1 MEITRKS
8 FLKLVGMAGTSALI
22 ASLEKDKLFSFTD
35 PFKHDNPLKGYP
47 NRDWE
52 KHYRNLYEY
61 DSTFHFLCAPNDT
74 HNCLLKV
81 YVKNGVAVRIGPSFK
96 YGEATDIYG
105 NKSSHRWDPRC
116 CQKGLALIRRF
127 YGDRRVKEP
136 MIRKG
141 FFEWYKQGFPRDQET
156 GKPPENLFKRGLDD
170 WIKISWEEAFEI
182 TAKTIEN
189 IAKTYSGEK
198 GKELLK
204 KQGYDPDMIEAMKG
218 AGTQTL
224 KFRGGM
230 AALGVTR
237 IFAQYRLANMM
248 ALLDSKIRNVEP
260 SQALGAR
267 GWDNYSWHTDL
278 PPGHPMVT
286 GQQTHDFDLINAEYG
301 KLLVVWGMNWLTTK
315 MPDSHWL
322 TEARLKGSKVIVISA
337 EYSATMNKADLGLVV
352 RPGTTPALIL
362 GICHQFIKNKTYSE
376 SFLIRY
382 TDMPYLVR
390 LDNLQILRAND
401 IDKNYKLAELKE
413 NIVVLREGE
422 KPPKS
427 TLQFGP
433 IVSESLRKEWGDYVI
448 WDKDTNSPK
457 IVNRD
462 MYGKKFTFNASLEGT
477 FKIKLTDGK
486 EIEVRPV
493 FDLYKEYI
501 MNNFDLDTVSEITW
515 APKEG
520 ILEIY
525 NELVKNK
532 GQTLFFFGMGPN
544 QFFNND
550 LKDRTAFFLC
560 ALTENLGKPGANLSS
575 YAGNYRGALFSGLG
589 TWIFEDPFNITLEE
603 GKPVQIKP
611 YWRGESVH
619 YFNHGDSLLRMGKE
633 RITGKTHI
641 PTPTKFI
648 HVSNSNSLI
657 GNIKGHFELIM
668 NTLKKVEFLGINE
681 WWWTPSCEYAD
692 IVYPIDSWAE
702 FKHVDATISVT
713 NPFLYIYPRTP
724 FNRIYNSKSDIEV
737 AAGIGKALSNITGD
751 QRFELYWKYIFEDKA
766 HFYLQRIFDNS
777 NTLKGYNV
785 LELEE
790 KAKQGI
796 PALLMTRTSSK
807 TGGWE
812 QINEDKPFYTK
823 SGRLEFYRE
832 EKEFIEAGENLPV
845 YREPIDSTFF
855 EPNVIVGKPHIAIRP
870 KTPDQYG
877 VDINDLEGDIR
888 QGRNIVKSWLQL
900 KNTKHPLLNK
910 DFRFIFHTPKYRHGV
925 HTFGHDTDIVSIWFG
940 PFGDMYRRDK
950 RKPYVSEA
958 YIDINPLDAKE
969 LGLEDG
975 DYVYVD
981 ADPHDRPFKGWQNR
995 NKDYQV
1001 ARLLCRVR
1009 YYNGTPRGVT
1019 RMWHNMSPATYGTVL
1034 GQKSNPKGLA
1044 LNEKTGYI
1052 SLFRSGSHQSCTRGY
1067 IKPTHMTDSLVRK
1080 NLIGQVLDKGFAP
1093 DVHCPTGAP
1102 REAFVK
1108 ITKAES
1114 GGVEGKG
1121 SWEVT
1126 KKGVRPTYEI
1136 PSFRR
1141 YLEGKYI
1148 S

>member
-1 MEITRKS
+1 MEISRKS
-8 FLKLVGMAGTSALI
+8 FLKILGLAGSSAVI
-22 ASLEKDKLFSFTD
+22 SSLKDIQLFGFTE
-35 PFKHDNPLKGYP
+35 PFKHENPLKGYP

-81 YVKNGVAVRIGPSFK
+81 YVKNGVAVRIGPSFG
-96 YGEATDIYG
+96 YGKATDIYG

-116 CQKGLALIRRF
+116 CQKGLSLIRRF

-136 MIRKG
+136 MIRRG
-141 FFEWYKQGFPRDQET
+141 FYEWYKQDFPRDLET
-156 GKPPENLFKRGLDD
+156 GKPHIEFFKRGQDD

-182 TAKTIEN
+182 TAKVIKN
-189 IAKTYSGEK
+189 IANTYSGEQ
-198 GKELLK
+198 GKIFLT
-204 KQGYDPDMIEAMKG
+204 KQGYDPDMIEAMEG
-218 AGTQTL
+218 AGVQTL

-230 AALGVTR
+230 AALGAIR
-237 IFAQYRLANMM
+237 IFAQYRLANSM
-248 ALLDSKIRNVEP
+248 ALLDAKIRNVEP
-260 SQALGAR
+260 KEALGAR

-362 GICHQFIKNKTYSE
+362 CICYQFIKNKTYSE
-376 SFLIRY
+376 EFIKRY

-390 LDNLQILRAND
+390 LDTLQILRAND

-413 NIVVLREGE
+413 NIVVLKEGE
-422 KPPKS
+422 KPPKP

-433 IVSESLRKEWGDYVI
+433 IVAESLRKEWGDYVV
-448 WDKDTNSPK
+448 WNKDSNSPA

-462 MYGKKFTFNASLEGT
+462 QYGKKFTINASLEGKY
-477 FKIKLTDGK
+477 KIKLADGK

-493 FDLYKEYI
+493 FDLLKEYI
-501 MNNFDLDTVSEITW
+501 LNNFDLETVSEITW

-525 NELVKNK
+525 NELMKNK

-550 LKDRTAFFLC
+550 LKDRTAFLLC
-560 ALTENLGKPGANLSS
+560 SLTENIGKPGGNLSS
-575 YAGNYRGALFSGLG
+575 YAGNYRGAIFSGLG
-589 TWIFEDPFNITLEE
+589 TWIFEDPFNVTLEE
-603 GKPVQIKP
+603 GKPVNVKA
-611 YWRGESVH
+611 YWKGESVH
-619 YFNHGDSLLRMGKE
+619 YFNHGESLLRMGKE

-648 HVSNSNSLI
+648 HVTNSNSLI
-657 GNIKGHFELIM
+657 GNIKGHYELIM
-668 NTLKKVEFLGINE
+668 NTLKKVECLVINE

-692 IVYPIDSWAE
+692 IVFPIDSWAE

-724 FNRIYNSKSDIEV
+724 FPRIYNSKSDVEV
-737 AAGIGKALSNITGD
+737 AAGIANALAKLTGD
-751 QRFELYWKYIFEDKA
+751 ERFQNYWKYVYEDKT
-766 HFYLQRIFDNS
+766 HLYLQRIFDNS

-785 LELEE
+785 LELEQ
-790 KAKQGI
+790 KAKEGV
-796 PALLMTRTSSK
+796 PALVMTRTSTK

-812 QINEDKPFYTK
+812 QIQEDKPFYTK

-832 EKEFIEAGENLPV
+832 EREFIDAGENLPV
-845 YREPIDSTFF
+845 YREPIDSTFY
-855 EPNVIVGKPHIAIRP
+855 EPNVILAKNHIAIRP
-870 KTPDQYG
+870 KTPDYYG
-877 VDINDLEGDIR
+877 ISPMDLKGDVR
-888 QGRNIVKSWLQL
+888 QNRNVVKSWAQL
-900 KNTKHPLLNK
+900 KNTKHPLLNNEY
-910 DFRFIFHTPKYRHGV
+910 RFVFHTPKYRHGV
-925 HTFGHDTDIVSIWFG
+925 HTFGHDTDIISIWFG

-958 YIDINPLDAKE
+958 YIDINPLDAKD
-969 LGLEDG
+969 LGLQDG

-981 ADPHDRPFKGWQNR
+981 ADPHDRPFKGWENH

-1009 YYNGTPRGVT
+1009 FYNGTPRGIT

-1034 GQKSNPKGLA
+1034 ANKSHPKGLA
-1044 LNEKTGYI
+1044 INEKTGYI

-1067 IKPTHMTDSLVRK
+1067 LKPTHMTDSLVRK
-1080 NLIGQVLDKGFAP
+1080 NLIGQVLGKGFAP
-1093 DVHCPTGAP
+1093 DVHCPTGSP
-1102 REAFVK
+1102 RESFVK
-1108 ITKAES
+1108 ITKAEA
-1114 GGVEGKG
+1114 GGIDGKG
-1121 SWEVT
+1121 PWELT
-1126 KKGVRPTYEI
+1126 KKGVRPTYETQ
-1136 PSFRR
+1136 SFKK
-1141 YLEGKYI
+1141 YLQGNFV